1 MFRPQDY
8 FTINERKILT
18 FVLIMVFLGL
28 GIKYLSL
35 TADDGAFEGTLNE
48 VSDNLTSVDIR
59 TADSEE
65 LQSLPR
71 VGPKLAERILAYR
84 AEHGFASI
92 NELINVKGI
101 GEVTLERISPY
112 LVKFGESTDQ
122 KELTETTEKDS
133 IFDINT
139 AKLEDFI
146 KLPGIGPVKA
156 QRIIDRRSEIG
167 KFNNVNELIDVKGIG
182 EKTLAK
188 ILPYIKCEV

>member
-1 MFRPQDY
+1 V
-8 FTINERKILT
+8 NERKILT

-35 TADDGAFEGTLNE
+35 SADDDVFEGTLNE
-48 VSDNLTSVDIR
+48 VSDNRTPVDIR
-59 TADSEE
+59 TADTDE

-71 VGPKLAERILAYR
+71 IGPTLSERILVYR
-84 AEHGFASI
+84 AEHGFECI
-92 NELINVKGI
+92 EDLVKVKGI

-112 LVKFGESTDQ
+112 LVKFGKSAEEIEI
-122 KELTETTEKDS
+122 KETIERDS

-146 KLPGIGPVKA
+146 QLPGIGPVKA

-167 KFNNVNELIDVKGIG
+167 KFNNVNELIEVKGIG

-188 ILPYIKCEV
+188 ILPYIKCEG